1 LAGLCLAASQTG
13 GNELKIPRATK
24 RRSGTNGGAPNHG
37 AGRSQIRIPGAAF
50 PGRLLLKPV
59 STTRL
64 VLLPMVFGGG
74 VVVTIFAIWTELVLR
89 HLFEIPASSLFWINT
104 VLLSF
109 FWWMQALAW
118 GIPILKGRVLIDLV
132 VAVIH
137 LLVGL
142 TPLMPVSALSRWQ
155 WPILVGLLVSA
166 YPPHGSG

>member
-1 LAGLCLAASQTG
+1 
-13 GNELKIPRATK
+13 
-24 RRSGTNGGAPNHG
+24 
-37 AGRSQIRIPGAAF
+37 
-50 PGRLLLKPV
+50 
-59 STTRL
+59 
-64 VLLPMVFGGG
+64 MVFGGG

-118 GIPILKGRVLIDLV
+118 GIPLLKGRVFIDLM